1 MYTSNMDVVLKR
13 IFLYIKQCSNIL
25 VGLIPSKVLFDYSH
39 FIKIGVDCE
48 GLR

>member
-1 MYTSNMDVVLKR
+1 
-13 IFLYIKQCSNIL
+13 